1 MRFLAGIAFAVAIAT
16 LVAGQQPTANQAPAS
31 VVGGSSQPGVSAA
44 ADASVAPK
52 SPPHEDISTQ
62 SSSLR
67 GTPIALPTPDPKAMA
82 QAKRDFDSGLKL
94 KSSGKLDAAF
104 EKFES
109 ASQLA
114 PRDVDF
120 LTAREFTRQELVMHA
135 IQRGNQAMLDKQ
147 DVVAMAAFREALEYD
162 PTNEF
167 AQQRL
172 RDSISS
178 DRAPKRKLQRVED
191 STVVQVQPNDSRHD
205 FHYRG
210 DGRTMLTQVAQAYG
224 VTALFDDSVQQRRV
238 YFDVDDVTFSDAME
252 LATRVT
258 KTFWVPLS
266 ATQLFF
272 AADTAEN
279 RRTFQR
285 MSLTTFYLTNVE
297 TPQDLVE
304 LQNALRV
311 LLDIRFIMQ
320 NPTEGTITIRAPQ
333 PIVEAATELI
343 ESINVARPE
352 VLLDMNIFE
361 VSSSLLRQLGNNVNT
376 SWTLYNISPQLLA
389 SLAAGANQNLLN
401 QLISSGGI
409 NQANSQAIA
418 ALLSQL
424 QQTLQNP
431 ILSQPLATFGGGIT
445 FFGLTLPGFT
455 VNLNLNESDVRI
467 LQHVVLRA
475 SQNNATTM
483 KIGERYPIVNATF
496 APIYNNAAIS
506 KVLGN
511 QSYIAPFPSFEFQ
524 DLGLNLKT
532 TPLIHADRDVTL
544 KLEMQIRS
552 LTGQT
557 VNTQPII
564 SNQEFNGTITLKDG
578 ESSVVAG
585 LIGKSD
591 SLSLMGYPFLSR
603 VPGISYGFSEHDKNV
618 ANNELLIIITPHV
631 IRAPEDRSFALQLA
645 TGH

>member
-31 VVGGSSQPGVSAA
+31 VVAGSSQPGVSAA
-44 ADASVAPK
+44 TDASVAPK
-52 SPPHEDISTQ
+52 SPPNGGMTTQ
-62 SSSLR
+62 SPALP

-178 DRAPKRKLQRVED
+178 DRPPKRKLRRVED

-496 APIYNNAAIS
+496 APIYNNGAIS

>member
-1 MRFLAGIAFAVAIAT
+1 
-16 LVAGQQPTANQAPAS
+16 
-31 VVGGSSQPGVSAA
+31 
-44 ADASVAPK
+44 
-52 SPPHEDISTQ
+52 
-62 SSSLR
+62 
-67 GTPIALPTPDPKAMA
+67 MA

-178 DRAPKRKLQRVED
+178 DRPPKRRLRRVED

-496 APIYNNAAIS
+496 APIYNNGAIS

-631 IRAPEDRSFALQLA
+631 IRPPEDRSFALQLA